1 MQDRIRT
8 SLEQEIVSGLRP
20 PGSPID
26 EKQLASQFKASR
38 TPVREALLTLAVQGL
53 VRIVPRSGIFVRQ
66 ASAGELVAL
75 LEALEEVEAV
85 LARLAARRM
94 TPDQRDRLEL
104 AEQQTAHAAAQ
115 NDRPAYEKANNQLHA
130 LIYQASNNPV
140 LVEQVRNLRNRLSAY
155 RLRAF
160 DAPGRLQASSRE
172 HAAIVKAICAGDG
185 EQAAAA
191 MRAHINVGGE
201 AMVTLILRAA
211 QDDAALE
218 AAGKRATASGTRPG
232 DVPAKAAPG
241 TRRGSRAGQA

>member
-1 MQDRIRT
+1 MQDRIRA
-8 SLEQEIVSGLRP
+8 SLEQEIVSGARP

-75 LEALEEVEAV
+75 LEALEETEAV

-94 TPDQRDRLEL
+94 TPEQREQLRL
-104 AEQQTAHAAAQ
+104 AEQQTADAAAQ
-115 NDRPAYEKANNQLHA
+115 NDRPAYEKANNRLHT
-130 LIYQASNNPV
+130 LIYQGSNNAV

-160 DAPGRLQASSRE
+160 DAPGRLQTSSRE
-172 HAAIVKAICAGDG
+172 HAAIVDAVCAGDG

-201 AMVTLILRAA
+201 AMVTLILQATQEPVPADLTGKRTTASVARAA
-211 QDDAALE
+211 DVT
-218 AAGKRATASGTRPG
+218 ATASS
-232 DVPAKAAPG
+232 
-241 TRRGSRAGQA
+241 GSRRKPRTRQA

>member
-1 MQDRIRT
+1 MQDRIRA
-8 SLEQEIVSGLRP
+8 SLEQEIVSGVRP
-20 PGSPID
+20 PGSQID

-75 LEALEEVEAV
+75 LEALEEVEAI

-94 TPDQRDRLEL
+94 TLEQRDQLQL
-104 AEQQTAHAAAQ
+104 AEQQTALAAAQ
-115 NDRPAYEKANNQLHA
+115 NDRPTYEKANNRLHA
-130 LIYQASNNPV
+130 LIYQGSKNAV

-160 DAPGRLQASSRE
+160 DAPGRLQMSSSE
-172 HAAIVKAICAGDG
+172 HTAIVTAICAGDG

-201 AMVTLILRAA
+201 AMVTLILQTT
-211 QDDAALE
+211 QDDTSPDP
-218 AAGKRATASGTRPG
+218 AGKRTTAPVTQ
-232 DVPAKAAPG
+232 PAG
-241 TRRGSRAGQA
+241 VTSRAASSRRKPKAPPG

>member
-1 MQDRIRT
+1 MQDRIRA
-8 SLEQEIVSGLRP
+8 SLEQEIVSGARP

-26 EKQLASQFKASR
+26 EKELANRFKASR

-66 ASAGELVAL
+66 ASPGELVAL
-75 LEALEEVEAV
+75 LEALEEIEAI

-94 TPDQRDRLEL
+94 TREQRDEL
-104 AEQQTAHAAAQ
+104 AQAERQTAEAAAG
-115 NDRPAYEKANNQLHA
+115 NDRPAYEKANHRLHA
-130 LIYQASNNPV
+130 LIYQGSNNAV

-172 HAAIVKAICAGDG
+172 HAAIVEAIRAGDG
-185 EQAAAA
+185 EKAAAV

-201 AMVTLILRAA
+201 AMVTLILQACQEAGTAEPTGRRTTAA
-211 QDDAALE
+211 S
-218 AAGKRATASGTRPG
+218 RTAEP
-232 DVPAKAAPG
+232 PARTSSE
-241 TRRGSRAGQA
+241 TRRKRRARQA

>member
-1 MQDRIRT
+1 MQDRIRA
-8 SLEQEIVSGLRP
+8 SLEQEIVSGARP

-26 EKQLASQFKASR
+26 EKQLASQFQASR

-75 LEALEEVEAV
+75 LEALEETEAV

-94 TPDQRDRLEL
+94 TPEQREQLRL
-104 AEQQTAHAAAQ
+104 AEQQTAEAAAQ
-115 NDRPAYEKANNQLHA
+115 NDRPAYEKANNRLHA
-130 LIYQASNNPV
+130 LIYQGSNNAV

-160 DAPGRLQASSRE
+160 DAPGRLQASGRE
-172 HAAIVKAICAGDG
+172 HAAIVDAVCAGDG

-201 AMVTLILRAA
+201 AMVTLILQATQEPVSA
-211 QDDAALE
+211 E
-218 AAGKRATASGTRPG
+218 PAGKRTTASVTRAA
-232 DVPAKAAPG
+232 DVPAMASA
-241 TRRGSRAGQA
+241 GSRRKPRPGQA

>member
-1 MQDRIRT
+1 MQDRIRA
-8 SLEQEIVSGLRP
+8 SLEQEIVSGARP

-75 LEALEEVEAV
+75 LEALEETEAV

-94 TPDQRDRLEL
+94 TPEQRDQLRL
-104 AEQQTAHAAAQ
+104 AEQQTADAAAQ
-115 NDRPAYEKANNQLHA
+115 NDRPAYEKANNRLHA
-130 LIYQASNNPV
+130 LIYQGSNNAV

-172 HAAIVKAICAGDG
+172 HAAIVEAVCAGDG

-201 AMVTLILRAA
+201 AMVTLILQATQEPA
-211 QDDAALE
+211 PAE
-218 AAGKRATASGTRPG
+218 PTGKRTTASVTRAV
-232 DVPAKAAPG
+232 DVPARASS
-241 TRRGSRAGQA
+241 GSRRKSRPGQA